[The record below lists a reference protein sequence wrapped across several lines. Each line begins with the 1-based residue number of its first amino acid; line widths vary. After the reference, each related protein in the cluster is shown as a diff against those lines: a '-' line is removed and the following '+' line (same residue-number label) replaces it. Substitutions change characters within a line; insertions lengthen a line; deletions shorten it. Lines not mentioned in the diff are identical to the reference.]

1 MIIEKKPRLVIT
13 FTDISEVVENSKLN
27 EQLRDM
33 HLVSRSIR
41 HEVTTPMRCLAE
53 IADDAI
59 TTSNESA
66 STFATISSTAKMCM
80 SFIEG
85 KMD

>member
-1 MIIEKKPRLVIT
+1 
-13 FTDISEVVENSKLN
+13 
-27 EQLRDM
+27 M
-33 HLVSRSIR
+33 HLVSRSIK